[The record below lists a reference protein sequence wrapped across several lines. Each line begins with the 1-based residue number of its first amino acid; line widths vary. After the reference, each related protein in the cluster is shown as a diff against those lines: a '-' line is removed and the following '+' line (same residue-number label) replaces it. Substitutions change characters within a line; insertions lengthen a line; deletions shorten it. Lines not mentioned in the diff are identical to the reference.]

1 MTKIVGLVT
10 ARGGS
15 KSIPR
20 KNVLPLGGKLLIA
33 WTIEAALG
41 SRGLDQLIVSTD
53 DEEIASVARAYGA
66 TVPFMRPAELAQ
78 DDSPHIDV
86 VRHAIDW
93 LATHGPSEPE
103 YVLTL
108 QPTSPLRTSEDIDAA
123 IAIALDRDAPAV
135 VSVSM
140 AETHPFLAK
149 RILDDGTLEDLVP
162 TGGGYLRRQVLPPA
176 YALNGAIYLNRS
188 PLLLKE
194 GTFLPR
200 GTVAYV
206 MPPERSLDID
216 TDWDFHLASLIL
228 EERNG
233 RSCG

>member
-20 KNVLPLGGKLLIA
+20 KNVLPLAGKPLIA
-33 WTIEAALG
+33 WTIEAALA

-66 TVPFMRPAELAQ
+66 TVRFMRPAELAR

-93 LATHGPSEPE
+93 LATRGPSEPE

-108 QPTSPLRTSEDIDAA
+108 LPTSPLRTSEDIDAA
-123 IAIALDRDAPAV
+123 IAVPVDRSARCAR
-135 VSVSM
+135 
-140 AETHPFLAK
+140 T
-149 RILDDGTLEDLVP
+149 T
-162 TGGGYLRRQVLPPA
+162 
-176 YALNGAIYLNRS
+176 
-188 PLLLKE
+188 
-194 GTFLPR
+194 
-200 GTVAYV
+200 
-206 MPPERSLDID
+206 
-216 TDWDFHLASLIL
+216 
-228 EERNG
+228 
-233 RSCG
+233 